1 MKFKIQAYLR
11 RVSALIMSFIMGLS
25 IFGGNEAK
33 PVERP
38 EANSITA
45 YNTDRAR
52 LRPVPISVGCLGG
65 QSGRCWWPI
74 MLSSI

>member
-45 YNTDRAR
+45 YNTDSADYR
-52 LRPVPISVGCLGG
+52 LTVDVEDEIHDIS
-65 QSGRCWWPI
+65 
-74 MLSSI
+74 